1 MLRRAVYNLFY
12 FSSAHMEVTNDIH
25 FVSGNPGKISE
36 AESIMKENNIK
47 VKYMKLDLP
56 EYQGEPDFISEAKC
70 KCAASIINGPVITE
84 DTSLAFDALHGLPG
98 PYIKWFLD
106 KLGPDGLHT
115 LLSGFED
122 KSASAICTL
131 AFCKGPEQDVQL
143 FHGITKGKIISP
155 RGNKGFGWDSCFLP
169 EDKDKTY
176 AELSFEE
183 KNTISHRRKALLL
196 LKDYL
201 SKMNK

>member
-1 MLRRAVYNLFY
+1 MEGYAVGND
-12 FSSAHMEVTNDIH
+12 DIH

-47 VKYMKLDLP
+47 VKYMKFDLP

-70 KCAASIINGPVITE
+70 KCAASIVKGPVITE

-98 PYIKWFLD
+98 PYVKWFLD
-106 KLGPDGLHT
+106 KLGPDGLYK

-131 AFCKGPEQDVQL
+131 AFSEGSEQTVHL
-143 FHGITKGKIISP
+143 FHGITRGKIVVP
-155 RGNKGFGWDSCFLP
+155 KGNKGFGWDSCFLP
-169 EDKDKTY
+169 EGKDKTY
-176 AELSFEE
+176 AELTFEE
-183 KNTISHRRKALLL
+183 KNTISHRRKALLS

-201 SKMNK
+201 LQRNKLLKKES